1 MPLRKPKSGRS
12 KKLSGERIAPDSQW
26 CRTLWGGIKMRSETA
41 ENRRK
46 KLIQLVHVGKAKMGL
61 SDESYRAFLTGVC
74 GRDSAKKMTIRQ
86 LEQALREMRKNG
98 FEQTPNR
105 VKPEEKGLATLE
117 QLEYIK
123 GMWAKCARNKS
134 AGALAAFVKRIGRV
148 DALRFLNVEL
158 AQKVILALREMMIK
172 AGFDP
177 DTSEALHE

>member
-1 MPLRKPKSGRS
+1 
-12 KKLSGERIAPDSQW
+12 
-26 CRTLWGGIKMRSETA
+26 MRSAET

-46 KLIQLVHVGKAKMGL
+46 KLIQLVHIGKAKLGMD
-61 SDESYRAFLTGVC
+61 DEAYRAFLAGVC
-74 GRDSAKKMTIRQ
+74 GRNSSAKMTIKQ
-86 LEQALREMRKNG
+86 LEQTLKAMRSYG
-98 FEQTPNR
+98 FSSHTPNR